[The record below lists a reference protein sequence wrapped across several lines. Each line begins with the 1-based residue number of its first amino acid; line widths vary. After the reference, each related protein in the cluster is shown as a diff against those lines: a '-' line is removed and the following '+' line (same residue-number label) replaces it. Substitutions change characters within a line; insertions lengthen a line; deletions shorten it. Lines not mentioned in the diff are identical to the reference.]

1 MSTKTMTKNELA
13 TELAAAIFRVAK
25 STKRSI
31 RADLE
36 ALGLT
41 VPQGMALHTLA
52 AAGGRLSARELG
64 RECDMLASTAT
75 GVVDRLELHG
85 LVERERDNDDRR
97 VVWIKLTEQ
106 GAELQTRLPAFQYRV
121 GQAFTVL
128 SARELEQLLDAV
140 RRVEAAAE
148 GGEPL
153 MPAITEENRKWWT
166 LGAMCFALFMVMLD
180 NTVVNI
186 ALPAIRAQFHASIS
200 NLSWTVN
207 AYTLVFGVLL
217 VTGGRLGDVFGRKRM
232 FLAGVVVFTLGSIGA
247 GLSQSIDQLI
257 VFRGVQGI
265 GAAFLMPGS
274 LSIITNA
281 FQGPERGR
289 ALGLWA
295 GISGLALGMGPVVGG
310 LLVEKAG
317 WEWIFFLNVPVA
329 LVAIPVTIYAVQ
341 ESRDP
346 SAVRRV
352 DFAGILT
359 LTVGLGALVLGLV
372 QSNDYGWTSPRI
384 LTEFAIAVVGL
395 TAFGLLQW
403 RQSDPMLDLSFFRN
417 RTFNAG
423 NATAFLVT
431 FSMFA
436 TFFFLTIYMQTILG
450 LSALETGVRFLPMTI
465 LIIVTAPIAGRLSDK
480 YGSRWLLTGGMTMVS
495 LSLFLESRITDS
507 SGYLTLLPAFIV
519 GGIGMGMTMSPMTA
533 AVMGSV
539 DRTKA
544 GAASGVLSMVR
555 MIGGVFG
562 VAALTAVFSHLSA
575 ARAAEGHGES
585 DVFIYALSHSLQYS
599 AVFALAGAVVAFLFV
614 RTHHEE
620 PERRSRGPQR
630 WLRPTRPATERHVPG
645 PPRRRPGVFPD
656 ATPAVGS

>member
-1 MSTKTMTKNELA
+1 MSTRTMTKNELA

-25 STKRSI
+25 GTKRSI

-41 VPQGMALHTLA
+41 VPQGMVLHTLA

-106 GAELQTRLPAFQYRV
+106 GAELQTRLPAFQHRV

-128 SARELEQLLDAV
+128 SARELEQLLAAV
-140 RRVEAAAE
+140 QRVEAATR

-247 GLSQSIDQLI
+247 GLSQSIDQLV

-359 LTVGLGALVLGLV
+359 LTVGLGALVLALV

-384 LTEFAIAVVGL
+384 LTEFAIAAVGL

-575 ARAAEGHGES
+575 ARAAEGHGQS

-620 PERRSRGPQR
+620 PEQ
-630 WLRPTRPATERHVPG
+630 AADERVLAPIYEAG
-645 PPRRRPGVFPD
+645 D
-656 ATPAVGS
+656 

>member
-1 MSTKTMTKNELA
+1 
-13 TELAAAIFRVAK
+13 V
-25 STKRSI
+25 
-31 RADLE
+31 
-36 ALGLT
+36 
-41 VPQGMALHTLA
+41 
-52 AAGGRLSARELG
+52 
-64 RECDMLASTAT
+64 
-75 GVVDRLELHG
+75 
-85 LVERERDNDDRR
+85 
-97 VVWIKLTEQ
+97 
-106 GAELQTRLPAFQYRV
+106 
-121 GQAFTVL
+121 
-128 SARELEQLLDAV
+128 
-140 RRVEAAAE
+140 
-148 GGEPL
+148 
-153 MPAITEENRKWWT
+153 PAITEENRKWWT

-186 ALPAIRAQFHASIS
+186 ALPAIRSQFDASIS

-257 VFRGVQGI
+257 VFRGVQGV

-295 GISGLALGMGPVVGG
+295 GISGLALGMGPVLGG

-329 LVAIPVTIYAVQ
+329 LIAIPVTIYAVQ

-346 SAVRRV
+346 AAVRRV

-359 LTVGLGALVLGLV
+359 LTVGLGALVLALV
-372 QSNDYGWTSPRI
+372 QANDYGWTSTRI
-384 LTEFAIAVVGL
+384 LTEFVIAAVGL

-480 YGSRWLLTGGMTMVS
+480 YGSRWLLTGGMTLVA
-495 LSLFLESRITDS
+495 LSLFLESRITDT

-575 ARAAEGHGES
+575 SRAAEGHGQS

-599 AVFALAGAVVAFLFV
+599 ALFALAGAVVAFLFI

-620 PERRSRGPQR
+620 AADERSLAPVYEAG
-630 WLRPTRPATERHVPG
+630 
-645 PPRRRPGVFPD
+645 D
-656 ATPAVGS
+656 